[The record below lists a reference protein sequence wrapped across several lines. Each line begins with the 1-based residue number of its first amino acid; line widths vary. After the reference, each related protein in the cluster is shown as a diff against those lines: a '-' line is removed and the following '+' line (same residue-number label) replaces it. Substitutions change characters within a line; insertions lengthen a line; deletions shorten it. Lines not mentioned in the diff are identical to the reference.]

1 LLTSGRVVLYR
12 VTAGEQVI
20 GIFYGFVERN
30 AIYHYQWGLSRCDD
44 NALSPGFVVGSLC
57 MQEAPERGYDEVN
70 WLAGDVRYKREL
82 SPATKELVW
91 AEWHRGP

>member
-1 LLTSGRVVLYR
+1 
-12 VTAGEQVI
+12 
-20 GIFYGFVERN
+20 
-30 AIYHYQWGLSRCDD
+30 
-44 NALSPGFVVGSLC
+44 

-91 AEWHRGP
+91 AEWHRGPWITLIDGMIEAKNWLRNRHGRRSAPLSGEAD